1 MMKFLSKEDMNSDQD
16 TRYRQGVGLMIINS
30 AKQVFVGQRIDR
42 TSDAWQMPQG
52 GIDEGETP
60 LDAAWREMEEEVGT
74 REAVLVAESTG
85 WIKYDLPAELIPKF
99 WSGKF
104 LGQQQKWFLMQLL
117 DEKSIDINTQTPEF
131 SSWKW
136 VEAQVLPE
144 VIVPFKK
151 SLYQNVLK
159 EFEKYLH

>member
-1 MMKFLSKEDMNSDQD
+1 ML
-16 TRYRQGVGLMIINS
+16 INS

-74 REAVLVAESTG
+74 RGAVLIAESSA
-85 WIKYDLPAELIPKF
+85 WIKYDLPAELVVEF
-99 WSGKF
+99 WGGKY

-151 SLYQNVLK
+151 TLYQNVLK